1 MSQEKAKA
9 YTAGFKGPAVKL
21 ANGTD
26 KTAAQTARDIGINE
40 STLPPGPVNTAGLW
54 PM

>member
-1 MSQEKAKA
+1 MSQEKAKT
-9 YTAGFKGPAVKL
+9 YTAEFKGPAVKL

-26 KTAAQTARDIGINE
+26 KTAAQTARDIAIKKVPCLLG
-40 STLPPGPVNTAGLW
+40 LVNTAGLW